1 MRQVDLARLSSEPVS
16 VIVVGGGAILVG
28 EKLRGAS
35 ELIRPVQGGA
45 ANAIGAAIAQTSGT
59 VDRVYSME
67 GENGRDEA
75 FAEAQQ

>member
-1 MRQVDLARLSSEPVS
+1 MDLARLSSEPVS
-16 VIVVGGGAILVG
+16 VIIVGGGAILVG
-28 EKLRGAS
+28 DTLRGAS

-59 VDRVYSME
+59 VDRVYSYS
-67 GENGRDEA
+67 NANDRDEA